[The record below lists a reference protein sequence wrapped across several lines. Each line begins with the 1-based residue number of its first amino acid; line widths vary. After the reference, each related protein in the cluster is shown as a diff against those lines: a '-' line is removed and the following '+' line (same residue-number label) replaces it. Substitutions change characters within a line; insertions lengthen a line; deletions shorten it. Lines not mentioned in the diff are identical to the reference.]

1 LARNIRGHDRDD
13 VLVVKEYVCGVTGM
27 WSGSSTGKKRLY
39 R

>member
-13 VLVVKEYVCGVTGM
+13 VLVVKEYVFGATDM
-27 WSGSSTGKKRLY
+27 WSGSSTGNPMLY